1 MEEYYIDIELD
12 EDVFNVEESNS
23 NPRIIELLPILFL
36 VIGMMLYAEFFNILT
51 VGLENNDLIFDDN
64 SIPTILPIKLGQ
76 FSIESGF
83 GKRRDPFSGQMEF
96 HRGLD
101 FAAKRGTPVYATAD
115 GIIVL
120 SKWNGGY
127 GKSIKIDH
135 QNGYKTM
142 YGHLSKR
149 LVRKNM
155 KVKAGDIIGKVG
167 STGNSTG
174 NHLHYEV
181 IFNNR
186 KVNPKGY
193 IKDLFY

>member
-1 MEEYYIDIELD
+1 
-12 EDVFNVEESNS
+12 
-23 NPRIIELLPILFL
+23 
-36 VIGMMLYAEFFNILT
+36 
-51 VGLENNDLIFDDN
+51 
-64 SIPTILPIKLGQ
+64 
-76 FSIESGF
+76 
-83 GKRRDPFSGQMEF
+83 
-96 HRGLD
+96 
-101 FAAKRGTPVYATAD
+101 
-115 GIIVL
+115 
-120 SKWNGGY
+120 
-127 GKSIKIDH
+127 
-135 QNGYKTM
+135 M

>member
-1 MEEYYIDIELD
+1 M
-12 EDVFNVEESNS
+12 F
-23 NPRIIELLPILFL
+23 
-36 VIGMMLYAEFFNILT
+36 
-51 VGLENNDLIFDDN
+51 
-64 SIPTILPIKLGQ
+64 
-76 FSIESGF
+76 ESGF

-120 SKWNGGY
+120 SKWNSGY
-127 GKSIKIDH
+127 GKYIKIDH

-142 YGHLSKR
+142 YGHLSKW